1 MNKFENRYEYN
12 KKFQEYEM
20 KIVKMAGHLSDYYID
35 RALES
40 DDFSTISGFL
50 IDYFS
55 GPAGK
60 LFDVGYLVSKYKE
73 YGLDEKIEDMDFNV
87 DEWYKIKYEA
97 ENHVIPLTDDESH
110 VIEMNEDEYIQ
121 YMIEKRKKEINE

>member
-60 LFDVGYLVSKYKE
+60 LFDVGYLVS
-73 YGLDEKIEDMDFNV
+73 NV

-97 ENHVIPLTDDESH
+97 ENHVIPLIDDESH